1 MINFDSFIP
10 REIAIAPIHPL
21 AAKLELALPQP
32 TSASFEEIREIQQ
45 RQGIPGVVKRIIPID
60 ADTFWEYWW
69 CVPDRL
75 LLAEDV
81 ELMKSDRFRVE
92 SILEKLVW
100 LFGGHCFARDCSR
113 QGDQIIIH
121 DWQEVL
127 EFARQHGFESYVL
140 DIDYMPN
147 AIKRYAQPSLT
158 GKADTDIT
166 YIAFEPAH
174 WHVEFLQLT
183 ATAGGFELPKTKTV
197 CSCQIWTAKPYIK
210 NLETGETSTR
220 YDLWIST
227 PLDMTQPPWR

>member
-1 MINFDSFIP
+1 MIKFDSFIP
-10 REIAIAPIHPL
+10 EEIAIAPIHPL
-21 AAKLELALPQP
+21 AAKLELALPQS
-32 TSASFEEIREIQQ
+32 TNTSFEEIRKIQQ
-45 RQGIPGVVKRIIPID
+45 LQGIPGVVKRIIPID

-81 ELMKSDRFRVE
+81 ELMKSDRDRVE
-92 SILEKLVW
+92 SILEKLVS
-100 LFGGHCFARDCSR
+100 LFGGNCFAKDCSR

-127 EFARQHGFESYVL
+127 EFAHKQGFESYVL

-147 AIKRYAQPSLT
+147 AIKRYSQPSLA
-158 GKADTDIT
+158 GKTEPDLI
-166 YIAFEPAH
+166 YIAVEPAH
-174 WHVEFLQLT
+174 WHVEFLQVIT
-183 ATAGGFELPKTKTV
+183 TAGGFEIPPTKAV

-210 NLETGETSTR
+210 NLETGDTSTR
-220 YDLWIST
+220 YDLWVST